1 MINRVWEHEHMNMW
15 EHPQAEVQRV
25 GASTLWSVFIGA
37 SFAEVGKVPSVFL
50 NRTGGLVAEWSAG
63 SLQSC
68 AIPQGFL
75 PLWNISFRS
84 VPRICILTPAH
95 TLCHWTPKLFSH
107 DAACAHAL
115 VAPRHILAWSIST
128 LHRLC
133 KIHFLVG
140 CDGYQI
146 CVRLDYVLPEQ
157 LVHVFSQALPKP
169 LFHRQKAQGSRG
181 SDTRPEDAPMPRNSP
196 RVFTP
201 GGYTYPPPKDDP
213 MGQNNKPEGNAPSS
227 SSVGASE
234 KAHASKASS
243 PAPKT
248 MPADATTTSR
258 RPPDP
263 GSWSSPKSAGKG
275 KNIPLLQGT
284 ENPMEENPTP
294 KTKALSFNTF
304 SKNFESPCDNG
315 DDTDIFDNQSISIRM
330 P

>member
-1 MINRVWEHEHMNMW
+1 MNTW
-15 EHPQAEVQRV
+15 TCGSIHRLKYRGWSLNTLKCFHWSLICWSRQGTQR
-25 GASTLWSVFIGA
+25 
-37 SFAEVGKVPSVFL
+37 FL

-146 CVRLDYVLPEQ
+146 CVRLDYCPAWATGPCVQ
-157 LVHVFSQALPKP
+157 
-169 LFHRQKAQGSRG
+169 
-181 SDTRPEDAPMPRNSP
+181 
-196 RVFTP
+196 
-201 GGYTYPPPKDDP
+201 
-213 MGQNNKPEGNAPSS
+213 PSS
-227 SSVGASE
+227 S
-234 KAHASKASS
+234 
-243 PAPKT
+243 KT
-248 MPADATTTSR
+248 
-258 RPPDP
+258 
-263 GSWSSPKSAGKG
+263 
-275 KNIPLLQGT
+275 
-284 ENPMEENPTP
+284 
-294 KTKALSFNTF
+294 TF
-304 SKNFESPCDNG
+304 S
-315 DDTDIFDNQSISIRM
+315 
-330 P
+330 